1 MSHTDEAWPAF
12 AAGRPGAPLSGSG
25 WSGGVRNGPWAEIE
39 AIVKQAEP
47 RVLFVEPRIL
57 RRVILQDLRLP
68 GIGFTVPHGHVYT
81 IERERLLVIVDRAEL
96 NISPAADLP
105 LHVILLPHPPEDQ
118 PLTDE
123 NRTFVLWQFW
133 RHVFHGRVHAELA
146 ERCQREEWTEADVY
160 ERIRRLGAAPFFE
173 VRQVLRRDEL
183 LQHDRNRTA
192 AFLEFAAVVLELRYF
207 APTERPHY
215 FPAIEDWSAVDALFD
230 ADFPHPQW
238 HAQTRPAGAPQTC
251 PQVPPPP
258 RPAGLEAVA
267 GLAPGRDGQPIRAS
281 LAHAAQAS
289 ERGNQVKGAIL
300 HHLSGDEAG
309 AQAELRRLAERLARV
324 CGDEPDAWQ
333 AALTPLLEHAST
345 GYRSVEARLLY
356 DLQKACIAQERGVFR
371 FDLWGWITSG
381 GKQPLRRPLQV
392 LEQVHIAKHV
402 RTAVHRLPHVRLLA
416 EDRQRLTA
424 LLTQAEERTEEVLR
438 TRIRP
443 LITADLDAV
452 GLVPTNLPEQ
462 VTRAKLIEE
471 LLDHIA
477 ERGFLNMGNLR
488 DALSQ
493 NQLKLPDLGG
503 LAELAV
509 GDKLLRADRRLA
521 RSLEGVYRGGA
532 VYLRGPQRLSSI
544 AFGTPTGRF
553 LVQYL
558 VLPFGG
564 AYVILE
570 ALKHVLTAVGVMGHG
585 PAATLASRV
594 PRAAVEGLMAR
605 TQGLEVAPA
614 PSRTGWFDAV
624 LTLLGGLRL
633 FHLAVFLLGLFLL
646 LLYHRP
652 SFRRHVVLVLRTGW
666 RWSRWLLVE
675 LPLKVI
681 RARWVRW
688 ILESPAFAVARSY
701 VFRPAVATFVLFTPA
716 ALTWHALWSPRLVLE
731 VFLAVN
737 LFLHSPAGRYLEERL
752 LDVIVRTWHE
762 LRFRFLA
769 VAFQW
774 IMDAFQRLMQAVE
787 QMIYHVDEWLR
798 FQAGD
803 PGRFVLLK
811 VAVGLV
817 WGVVSY
823 IIRFAVTL
831 LIEPQVNPIK
841 HFPVVTVSHKIL
853 LPYTLWL
860 KGQVQQVLGPG
871 HEALSATIATTI
883 ILLVPG
889 MIGFLVW
896 ELKENWRLYE
906 MNRRPQL
913 GPSRIGPHGETLTRL
928 LRPGFHSGT
937 LPKQFARLR
946 QALHADPQDA
956 LNLASHKH
964 LAAIEATG
972 VSLRRFVDRE
982 LCALLR
988 WTGFD
993 DEAPLHVGRVRL
1005 ATQRVELTVE
1015 SSRPGEAPIVLVFE
1029 DRGGVLCAEVRERG
1043 WLSLRSA
1050 AEQRRFADALTGLY
1064 HLGGVELLSGEL
1076 QQRLPDGVLWECTR
1090 DELLVSDAPD
1100 RAARYRLEEPD
1111 SAWLIPRDPEG
1122 RRLEDWPTLPADRLL
1137 LIRQSLTWAE
1147 WVEYWRT
1154 AGTSDS
1160 APLAPAA
1167 APPVASSAA
1176 VDG

>member
-1 MSHTDEAWPAF
+1 MSHSDEAWPAH
-12 AAGRPGAPLSGSG
+12 ATGRPGVPLTGSG
-25 WSGGVRNGPWAEIE
+25 WSGGVLNGPWAEIE
-39 AIVKQAEP
+39 ELVKQAEP

-68 GIGFTVPHGHVYT
+68 GIGLTVPHGHVYT

-118 PLTDE
+118 PLAEDHRE
-123 NRTFVLWQFW
+123 FVLWQYW

-146 ERCQREEWTEADVY
+146 ERCQREELTEEDVY
-160 ERIRRLGAAPFFE
+160 EWIRRLGAAPFFE
-173 VRQVLRRDEL
+173 VRQVLHRDEL
-183 LQHDRNRTA
+183 LQNDRNRTA
-192 AFLEFAAVVLELRYF
+192 AFLEFAAVVLELRHF
-207 APTERPHY
+207 APRERPY
-215 FPAIEDWSAVDALFD
+215 FFPAIEDWAAVDAQFD
-230 ADFPHPQW
+230 ADFPHRQW
-238 HAQTRPAGAPQTC
+238 HAQTRPAGAPERC
-251 PQVPPPP
+251 PAFPHVS
-258 RPAGLEAVA
+258 RPTGPEAVA
-267 GLAPGRDGQPIRAS
+267 GLVPGRDGQPLRA
-281 LAHAAQAS
+281 LGTHAAQAS
-289 ERGNQVKGAIL
+289 QLGNQVKGAIL
-300 HHLSGDEAG
+300 QHLAGDDAG
-309 AQAELRRLAERLARV
+309 AQAELRRLAERLSRV
-324 CGDEPDAWQ
+324 CGDEPEEWQ
-333 AALTPLLEHAST
+333 AALTPLLEQAST

-356 DLQKACIAQERGVFR
+356 DLQKACVAQERGVFR
-371 FDLWGWITSG
+371 FDLWGWATSG
-381 GKQPLRRPLQV
+381 GKQPLRRPLRV

-402 RTAVHRLPHVRLLA
+402 RTALHRLPHVRLLA
-416 EDRQRLTA
+416 EDRERLTA
-424 LLTQAEERTEEVLR
+424 LLTRAEARTEEVLR

-452 GLVPTNLPEQ
+452 GLTPTNVTEQ
-462 VTRAKLIEE
+462 VTRSKLIEE

-477 ERGFLNMGNLR
+477 ERGFLSMGNLR

-503 LAELAV
+503 IAELVV

-521 RSLEGVYRGGA
+521 RSLEGVYRAGA

-570 ALKHVLTAVGVMGHG
+570 ALKHVLGAVGVMGHG
-585 PAATLASRV
+585 PSATEAGRV
-594 PRAAVEGLMAR
+594 PPAAVEGLMSQ
-605 TQGLEVAPA
+605 TQGLDVPVSR
-614 PSRTGWFDAV
+614 PRTGWFDAV

-652 SFRRHVVLVLRTGW
+652 SFRRQVVLVLRTAW

-688 ILESPAFAVARSY
+688 LLESPAFTVARSY
-701 VFRPAVATFVLFTPA
+701 VFRPAVATLVLLTPA
-716 ALTWHALWSPRLVLE
+716 AFTWHALWSPRLALE

-737 LFLHSPAGRYLEERL
+737 LFLHSPAGRYLEERV

-774 IMDAFQRLMQAVE
+774 IMEAFQRLMQAVE
-787 QMIYHVDEWLR
+787 QMIYHMDEWLR

-906 MNRRPQL
+906 MNRRPCL
-913 GPSRIGPHGETLTRL
+913 GPSRIGRHGETLVRL

-946 QALHADPQDA
+946 RALHADPQDA

-964 LAAIEATG
+964 LAAIDETG

-988 WTGFD
+988 LTGLD
-993 DEAPLHVGRVRL
+993 GAAPLHVGQVRL

-1015 SSRPGEAPIVLVFE
+1015 SSRPGDAPIVLVFE

-1043 WLSLRSA
+1043 WLARLSA

-1076 QQRLPDGVLWECTR
+1076 QQRLPHGALWECTR
-1090 DELLVSDAPD
+1090 EELLVSETHA

-1122 RRLEDWPTLPADRLL
+1122 RRLADWPTLPADRLL
-1137 LIRQSLTWAE
+1137 LTRQSLTWEE
-1147 WVEYWRT
+1147 WVEYWRN
-1154 AGTSDS
+1154 AGTGDT
-1160 APLAPAA
+1160 AQLAP
-1167 APPVASSAA
+1167 PASSPLPLPAA
-1176 VDG
+1176 VDD